1 MNLKPAVETP
11 VILMSQN
18 REMFL
23 LDHNP
28 ASVNTPTMSRT
39 MNLLW
44 AQISISRFII
54 DRSSFDHLSSAYL
67 DQVDTVRR
75 FPGLIRSVVRVQ
87 RVIPIQ
93 NLPLR
98 RLSLRL
104 RLRWWAADIFD
115 AQSTLC
121 VLKIPKMFRR

>member
-1 MNLKPAVETP
+1 MNLKPGVETP

-44 AQISISRFII
+44 AQISIS
-54 DRSSFDHLSSAYL
+54 
-67 DQVDTVRR
+67 QVM
-75 FPGLIRSVVRVQ
+75 
-87 RVIPIQ
+87 
-93 NLPLR
+93 LR
-98 RLSLRL
+98 
-104 RLRWWAADIFD
+104 
-115 AQSTLC
+115 AQSLLC
-121 VLKIPKMFRR
+121 VLTHRH

>member
-1 MNLKPAVETP
+1 MNFKPAVETP

-44 AQISISRFII
+44 AQISIS
-54 DRSSFDHLSSAYL
+54 
-67 DQVDTVRR
+67 QVM
-75 FPGLIRSVVRVQ
+75 
-87 RVIPIQ
+87 
-93 NLPLR
+93 LR
-98 RLSLRL
+98 
-104 RLRWWAADIFD
+104 
-115 AQSTLC
+115 AQSLLC
-121 VLKIPKMFRR
+121 VLTHRH